1 MACAR
6 RSVCTMDVTALRQGL
21 TGPPASPSAVTARAT
36 PARAA
41 TGHGIR
47 PEIQALRALAVSLVV
62 AWHLW
67 PDAVPGGFVGVD
79 VFFAISG
86 FLITSLLLREV
97 EKTGRVSLRDFWARR
112 ARRILPAALTVVAA
126 CAGATALL
134 VPVTDWSRFFSDFR
148 ASTLYIQNWHLAAQ
162 AVDYLHASDGPSP
175 VQHFWSL
182 AVEEQF
188 YLVWPLVVLGVVLAT
203 RGRGERVRRGAL
215 AGALGAIT
223 LSSLVYGI
231 AHTASHPADAYFATT
246 TRGWELGAGA
256 LLSLLP
262 QRERSPAA
270 VRAALSWIGLAAIL
284 VAAFAYTNATPFPG
298 LAAAL
303 PVLGAIAVIRAGAP
317 GVTGAPTPL
326 LAAWPLQRLGDLSY
340 AVYLWHW
347 PLIVLAP
354 YALHHDLD
362 TPTRLSILMLS
373 LLLSLFS
380 KAVIEDPVRRSRLL
394 AQHRVRWT
402 FAAAAAASA
411 TLLALTDVGT
421 EHVSAQIH
429 RDAQVTRRTLAHKPR
444 CFGAAARDPRR
455 TCVDAK
461 LSRTVVPTPVQAP
474 KMDNSPCR
482 LVESSGRLRVCA
494 FGAAAA
500 PGVRTVALIGDS
512 HASHWRSA
520 LEVVAKAEGRRGLSI
535 THTSCPYSAGT
546 AIIPEP
552 ARTECVQWKAQ
563 LHAWLTRHPEVDTV
577 FFGEHATAT
586 VVAPYGRS
594 EWEAQ
599 VRGYRN
605 AWAALPASV
614 AHVLVM
620 RDNPQMRGT
629 TLDCVQRA
637 LERHHDAGR
646 SCAQPRGRALHRDP
660 AAVAA
665 AHATGSRVH
674 TIDLARLLCDR
685 RSCFPVI
692 GGALVYKDI
701 HHLTT
706 VFSATLG
713 PYVQRQVEALGVH

>member
-1 MACAR
+1 
-6 RSVCTMDVTALRQGL
+6 MDVTALRQAFAG
-21 TGPPASPSAVTARAT
+21 TPRPRRPIASSAAPAGGA
-36 PARAA
+36 AA
-41 TGHGIR
+41 TSHGIR

-86 FLITSLLLREV
+86 FLITTLLLREV
-97 EKTGRVSLRDFWARR
+97 EATGRVSLRDFWARR
-112 ARRILPAALTVVAA
+112 ARRILPAALSVVGA
-126 CAGATALL
+126 CAAATAVL
-134 VPVTDWSRFFSDFR
+134 VPVTDWSHFFGDFR
-148 ASTLYIQNWHLAAQ
+148 ASTLYVQNWHLAAQ

-188 YLVWPLVVLGVVLAT
+188 YLVWPLVILGVVLAT

-215 AGALGAIT
+215 AAALGAIT
-223 LSSLVYGI
+223 ATSLAYGI

-256 LLSLLP
+256 LLALLP

-270 VRAALSWIGLAAIL
+270 ARALLSWIGLAGIL

-303 PVLGAIAVIRAGAP
+303 PVLGAVAVIRAGAP
-317 GVTGAPTPL
+317 SAFGAPTPL
-326 LAAWPLQRLGDLSY
+326 LRTWPLQRLGDLSY
-340 AVYLWHW
+340 SVYLWHW

-354 YALHHDLD
+354 YALGHALD
-362 TPTRLSILMLS
+362 TPTRLIILMS
-373 LLLSLFS
+373 TLLLSLFS
-380 KAVIEDPVRRSRLL
+380 KAVIEDPVRRSHLL
-394 AQHRVRWT
+394 VAHRARWT
-402 FAAAAAASA
+402 FAAAAAASV
-411 TLLALTDVGT
+411 TVLALTNVGT
-421 EHVSAQIH
+421 EHVQAQIH
-429 RDAQVTRRTLAHKPR
+429 QDAQITRTTLAHKPK

-455 TCVDAK
+455 TCVNAK
-461 LSRTVVPTPVQAP
+461 LTKTVVPTPVQAP
-474 KMDNSPCR
+474 KMDNSPCNV
-482 LVESSGRLRVCA
+482 VESSGRIRVCA
-494 FGAAAA
+494 FGADAA

-520 LEVVAKAEGRRGLSI
+520 LEAVAKAEGWRGLSI
-535 THTSCPYSAGT
+535 THTSCPFSAGT

-552 ARTECVQWKAQ
+552 ARTECVQWKQQ
-563 LHAWLTRHPEVDTV
+563 LRAWLGQHPEVDTV
-577 FFGEHATAT
+577 FFGEHSTAT
-586 VVAPYGRS
+586 VVAPHGRS
-594 EWEAQ
+594 EWDAQ
-599 VRGYRN
+599 VRGYQH
-605 AWAALPASV
+605 AWTALPATI
-614 AHVLVM
+614 HHILVM

-629 TLDCVQRA
+629 TLGCVERA
-637 LERHHDAGR
+637 LQKHHDAGR
-646 SCAQPRGRALHRDP
+646 ACAQPRARALVRDP

-665 AHATGSRVH
+665 AHVADRRVH
-674 TIDLARLLCDR
+674 TIDLTRLLCDR

-701 HHLTT
+701 HHLTS

-713 PYVQRQVEALGVH
+713 LYVQRQVEALGIR

>member
-1 MACAR
+1 
-6 RSVCTMDVTALRQGL
+6 MDVTALRQAFSS
-21 TGPPASPSAVTARAT
+21 TPAPRAAGAPATTAARAV
-36 PARAA
+36 A
-41 TGHGIR
+41 THGIR

-67 PDAVPGGFVGVD
+67 PGAVGGGFVGVD
-79 VFFAISG
+79 VFFVISG
-86 FLITSLLLREV
+86 FLITTLLLREV
-97 EKTGRVSLRDFWARR
+97 EATGRVSLRDFWARR

-126 CAGATALL
+126 CAAATALL
-134 VPVTDWSRFFSDFR
+134 VPVTDWSRFFGDFR

-188 YLVWPLVVLGVVLAT
+188 YLVWPLVILGVVLAT
-203 RGRGERVRRGAL
+203 RGRGERVRRTAL

-223 LSSLVYGI
+223 ASSLAYGI
-231 AHTASHPADAYFATT
+231 AHTASHPADAYFSTT

-256 LLSLLP
+256 LLALLP

-270 VRAALSWIGLAAIL
+270 VRAALSWIGLAGIL
-284 VAAFAYTNATPFPG
+284 VAAFTYTNATPFPG

-303 PVLGAIAVIRAGAP
+303 PVLGAVAVIRAGAP
-317 GVTGAPTPL
+317 AALGAPTPL

-362 TPTRLSILMLS
+362 TPTRIGILMLTI
-373 LLLSLFS
+373 LLSLFS

-394 AQHRVRWT
+394 TRRRTRWT
-402 FAAAAAASA
+402 FAAAAAGSLAVLALASA
-411 TLLALTDVGT
+411 GT
-421 EHVSAQIH
+421 EHVQAQIH
-429 RDAQVTRRTLAHKPR
+429 QDAQSTRTTLADKPR

-455 TCVDAK
+455 TCVNPK
-461 LSRTVVPTPVQAP
+461 LTRTVVPTPVQAP
-474 KMDNSPCR
+474 KMDNSPCK
-482 LVESSGRLRVCA
+482 LVESHGRIRVCA
-494 FGAAAA
+494 FGADAA
-500 PGVRTVALIGDS
+500 PGVRTFALIGDS

-520 LEVVAKAEGRRGLSI
+520 LAVLAKDEGWRGLSI
-535 THTSCPYSAGT
+535 THTSCPFSAGT

-552 ARTECVQWKAQ
+552 AKTECVEWKAQ
-563 LHAWLTRHPEVDTV
+563 LRTWLAAHPEVDTV
-577 FFGEHATAT
+577 FFGEHSTAT
-586 VVAPYGRS
+586 VVAPRGRS
-594 EWEAQ
+594 EWDAQ
-599 VRGYRN
+599 VRGYQH
-605 AWAALPASV
+605 AWAALPATID
-614 AHVLVM
+614 HILVM

-637 LERHHDAGR
+637 LDHHRDAGR
-646 SCAQPRGRALHRDP
+646 SCAQPRGRALRRDP

-665 AHATGSRVH
+665 AHAGDSRVR
-674 TIDLARLLCDR
+674 TIDLTRLLCDK

-701 HHLTT
+701 HHLTS

-713 PYVQRQVEALGVH
+713 PYVRRQVEALGIR